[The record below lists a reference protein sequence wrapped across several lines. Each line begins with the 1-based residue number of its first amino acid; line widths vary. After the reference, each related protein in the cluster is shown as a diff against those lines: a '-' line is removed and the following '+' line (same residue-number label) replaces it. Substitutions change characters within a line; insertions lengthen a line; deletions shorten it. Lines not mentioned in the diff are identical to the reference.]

1 MKFVKDLLYVISGL
15 KNILMNKWEL
25 RNRPVRLERRF
36 EFETYDL
43 TRDFLDRL
51 GALSESID
59 RFPDISFGKT
69 YVNITLRPESDD
81 SDADLTMAD
90 YEFANKI
97 DDLFH

>member
-1 MKFVKDLLYVISGL
+1 MLLVVL

-51 GALSESID
+51 GALSESIG

-69 YVNITLRPESDD
+69 YVNITLRPDNDDD
-81 SDADLTMAD
+81 SIELSEKDHN
-90 YEFANKI
+90 FATQI
-97 DDLFH
+97 SGLLE